1 MSGSGIKSENLSSR
15 ELAEEL
21 RKRVIRKFEKEST
34 LTFVDNILGA
44 HLSDRQL
51 ISKFNEGI

>member
-34 LTFVDNILGA
+34 LTFC
-44 HLSDRQL
+44 RQYFGC
-51 ISKFNEGI
+51 SSFR